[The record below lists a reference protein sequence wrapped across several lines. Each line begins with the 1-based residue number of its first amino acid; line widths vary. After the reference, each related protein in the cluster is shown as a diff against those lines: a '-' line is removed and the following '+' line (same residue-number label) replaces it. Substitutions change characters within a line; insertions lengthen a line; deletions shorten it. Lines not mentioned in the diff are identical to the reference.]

1 MAHDLDLITKE
12 LCEFLKKNI
21 LTEDTVVDENTVL
34 ADVGVDSYSTIELL
48 LFLERRF
55 NIIVP
60 EADLT
65 RENLKTVNTL
75 ARCAHD
81 MAEI

>member
-1 MAHDLDLITKE
+1 MASDIDLITKE

-21 LTEDTVVDENTVL
+21 LTEDAVVDKDTVL

-48 LFLERRF
+48 LFLERKF

-60 EADLT
+60 EGDLT
-65 RENLKTVNTL
+65 RENLKTVSTL
-75 ARCAHD
+75 ASCAHAYD
-81 MAEI
+81 R